1 MGRSA
6 RGLPSPLSARRYG
19 AAYGGLCD
27 RYAVREPQISA
38 RRGDPFRYR
47 SAYHGDPND
56 RSRIAERIVVGIH
69 EKGAVV
75 FTGIIQAVGRIAA
88 IESGE
93 QDIRLCIE
101 SGKLPLEGVSL
112 GDSIAT
118 SGVCLTV
125 TELTGEGYWAD
136 VSPESL
142 SLTTLGTKGVGDSV
156 NLETSLTLS
165 TPLGGHL
172 VSGHVDGVGHVDNII
187 EDARFWRVRIAAPE
201 TLARYVAMKG
211 SICVDGTSLTV
222 NQVEGCHFELTIIPQ
237 TWEETVFSEYR
248 VGSPVNLEVDVI
260 ARYLERLMQFE
271 ASAEAT

>member
-1 MGRSA
+1 M
-6 RGLPSPLSARRYG
+6 
-19 AAYGGLCD
+19 
-27 RYAVREPQISA
+27 
-38 RRGDPFRYR
+38 
-47 SAYHGDPND
+47 
-56 RSRIAERIVVGIH
+56 
-69 EKGAVV
+69 
-75 FTGIIQAVGRIAA
+75 FTGIIQAVGHIAA

-142 SLTTLGTKGVGDSV
+142 SLTTLGTKGIGDPV

-172 VSGHVDGVGHVDNII
+172 VSGHVDGVGHVDDII

-260 ARYLERLMQFE
+260 ARYLERLMQFD
-271 ASAEAT
+271 ASAEAS

>member
-1 MGRSA
+1 M
-6 RGLPSPLSARRYG
+6 
-19 AAYGGLCD
+19 
-27 RYAVREPQISA
+27 
-38 RRGDPFRYR
+38 
-47 SAYHGDPND
+47 
-56 RSRIAERIVVGIH
+56 
-69 EKGAVV
+69 
-75 FTGIIQAVGRIAA
+75 FTGIIQAVGHIAA

-125 TELTGEGYWAD
+125 TELTGGGYWAD

-142 SLTTLGTKGVGDSV
+142 SLTTLGTKGVGDPV

-271 ASAEAT
+271 ASTEGT

>member
-1 MGRSA
+1 
-6 RGLPSPLSARRYG
+6 
-19 AAYGGLCD
+19 
-27 RYAVREPQISA
+27 
-38 RRGDPFRYR
+38 
-47 SAYHGDPND
+47 
-56 RSRIAERIVVGIH
+56 
-69 EKGAVV
+69 V
-75 FTGIIQAVGRIAA
+75 FTGIIQAVGHIAA

-142 SLTTLGTKGVGDSV
+142 SLTTLGTKGIGDSV

-172 VSGHVDGVGHVDNII
+172 VSGHVDGVGHVDGII

>member
-1 MGRSA
+1 
-6 RGLPSPLSARRYG
+6 
-19 AAYGGLCD
+19 
-27 RYAVREPQISA
+27 
-38 RRGDPFRYR
+38 
-47 SAYHGDPND
+47 
-56 RSRIAERIVVGIH
+56 
-69 EKGAVV
+69 V
-75 FTGIIQAVGRIAA
+75 FTGIIQAVGHIAA

-142 SLTTLGTKGVGDSV
+142 SLTTLGTKGVGDPV

-172 VSGHVDGVGHVDNII
+172 VSGHVDGVGHVDDII

-201 TLARYVAMKG
+201 ALARYVAMKG
-211 SICVDGTSLTV
+211 RICVDGTSLTV

-271 ASAEAT
+271 TSAEAS

>member
-1 MGRSA
+1 M
-6 RGLPSPLSARRYG
+6 
-19 AAYGGLCD
+19 
-27 RYAVREPQISA
+27 
-38 RRGDPFRYR
+38 
-47 SAYHGDPND
+47 
-56 RSRIAERIVVGIH
+56 
-69 EKGAVV
+69 
-75 FTGIIQAVGRIAA
+75 FTGIIQAVGHIAA

-101 SGKLPLEGVSL
+101 SGKLPLEGVAL

-142 SLTTLGTKGVGDSV
+142 SLTTLGTKGVGDPV

-172 VSGHVDGVGHVDNII
+172 VSGHVDGVGHVDDII

-201 TLARYVAMKG
+201 ALARYVAMKG

-222 NQVEGCHFELTIIPQ
+222 NQVEGRHFELTIIPQ

-271 ASAEAT
+271 ASAETT

>member
-1 MGRSA
+1 M
-6 RGLPSPLSARRYG
+6 
-19 AAYGGLCD
+19 
-27 RYAVREPQISA
+27 
-38 RRGDPFRYR
+38 
-47 SAYHGDPND
+47 
-56 RSRIAERIVVGIH
+56 
-69 EKGAVV
+69 
-75 FTGIIQAVGRIAA
+75 FTGIIQAVGHIAA

-142 SLTTLGTKGVGDSV
+142 SLTTLGTKGIGDPV

-165 TPLGGHL
+165 KPLGGHL
-172 VSGHVDGVGHVDNII
+172 VSGHVDGVGHVDDII

-201 TLARYVAMKG
+201 ALARYVAMKG

-271 ASAEAT
+271 TSVEAS